1 MKTANNKDVNF
12 VCIVSE
18 DYTFDGNVIYS
29 ISLIEKLEISLFLN
43 NESGVIEKY
52 YSALGFIINDKE
64 YIECKQVDMLD
75 SIDIKN
81 LPRINYNAFLF
92 NKNIQINQHR
102 RLSNN
107 LIKKIPKINELAKH
121 IQKNFS
127 KTNQGKQFER
137 FSILID
143 SSN

>member
-1 MKTANNKDVNF
+1 MKNANNKDVNF

-29 ISLIEKLEISLFLN
+29 ISLIEKIEISIFLN
-43 NESGVIEKY
+43 NESGIIENY

-64 YIECKQVDMLD
+64 YIECKQVDVLD
-75 SIDIKN
+75 SIDIIELPTKN
-81 LPRINYNAFLF
+81 YTDFLS
-92 NKNIQINQHR
+92 KNNIKVNNHIT
-102 RLSNN
+102 LSNN
-107 LIKKIPKINELAKH
+107 LIKTIPKINELAKH
-121 IQKNFS
+121 MQNTFLEKN
-127 KTNQGKQFER
+127 KGKQFEL